1 MRGGGNIPS
10 LIESHSVTTSVYD
23 RIISC
28 AVLEHIENLPLLVA
42 CSCLLLN
49 QNGIFSAA
57 IPSQGR
63 LLWTLGYKLSTGLE
77 FKLKYGLDYDVIM
90 DYEHINTQQE
100 IIEICKYFFENVKKS
115 LFGLSDTFS
124 FYTHL
129 SCKRPNLQKAVD
141 FIRISEKEKKK
152 L

>member
-1 MRGGGNIPS
+1 M
-10 LIESHSVTTSVYD
+10 IESHSVTTSVYD

-141 FIRISEKEKKK
+141 FMRISEKEKKETIVSSSAWH
-152 L
+152 